1 MRPYRNTLCIHKEH
15 DMAESG
21 LRIRVDD
28 QLKRKFIESC
38 KKNDTTAAQALRAF
52 MRQYVLLGDVADHRE
67 LFPRV

>member
-1 MRPYRNTLCIHKEH
+1 
-15 DMAESG
+15 MAESG